1 MIGNDSQLS
10 TNINISRTMGRK
22 EGGGGGGVHRIYPY
36 LIFCSQSNYYRISAK
51 QNGRSIFHTLCFV
64 LNRITNELRRRKKP
78 TSVSEYCKQ
87 QQAKQSGK
95 HDINT
100 RRTEIHKNIIFFSVE
115 LLMDNGLMGI
125 VIVISRNSCNDIHHE
140 HSLKKLTIRK
150 G

>member
-22 EGGGGGGVHRIYPY
+22 GGGCVHRIYPY

-64 LNRITNELRRRKKP
+64 LSRITNEIRRRKKTP
-78 TSVSEYCKQ
+78 HLFLSIANSNRP
-87 QQAKQSGK
+87 KQSAK

-100 RRTEIHKNIIFFSVE
+100 IRTEMHKNIIFFSVE